1 MPAVNSNFRGM
12 VGRSLGLHLKNIT
25 CNNMAEAETL
35 HGHGN
40 AYPSKPQTSALIA
53 WSYTMPSFDDVRGLS
68 VRITVQRF
76 RGTFMQLHSRL
87 QARFAST

>member
-1 MPAVNSNFRGM
+1 
-12 VGRSLGLHLKNIT
+12 
-25 CNNMAEAETL
+25 MAEAETL

-53 WSYTMPSFDDVRGLS
+53 WSNAMTFLDDVRGLS

-76 RGTFMQLHSRL
+76 RGAFLRFHSRL